1 MALWLARRGHD
12 VHVITTPPYYPAWR
26 IDPPFRN
33 RRSTERPLPNL
44 TVHRCPFYVPAR
56 PSGLKR
62 MLHLASF
69 ALSSLPSSLRESN
82 WQPDVV
88 FAVEPTFFAAPVA
101 LLLATLAD
109 APAWLHV
116 QDFEIDAAFDLGLLP
131 SGGPIHALALSLE
144 RRISRRFDR
153 VSAISPRMVER
164 AIAKGVPPDRAIL
177 FPNWVD
183 LLAIQPAPPNAPNP
197 FRQQLNLTE
206 KIVLL
211 YSGNMG
217 NKQGLE
223 ALPALA
229 AALAPDP
236 RVHFVFCGDGAFRPT
251 LASLAAGL
259 PNVTLLGLQPPDRLN
274 DLLNAADI
282 HLLPQKSDVAD
293 LVMPSKL
300 TGMLASG
307 RPVLAVAAP
316 GTQVAEVVSGGTPGG
331 TPTHPPCGLV
341 VDRNTPDLL
350 TGAATELIQNETL
363 RSRLGAG
370 ARLYAEQHLQQDQI
384 LRRFEQSLAYL
395 VRQSRSQFES
405 PK

>member
-1 MALWLARRGHD
+1 MALWLARRGHI

-33 RRSTERPLPNL
+33 RRSTEYPLPNL
-44 TVHRCPFYVPAR
+44 IVHRCPFYVPLR

-62 MLHLASF
+62 LLHLGSF
-69 ALSSLPSSLRESN
+69 ALSSLLPSLSEAN

-88 FAVEPTFFAAPVA
+88 FTVEPTFFAAPVA

-109 APAWLHV
+109 APAWIHV

-131 SGGPIHALALSLE
+131 PGGPVHALALSLE
-144 RRISRRFDR
+144 RRITRLFDR
-153 VSAISPRMVER
+153 VSSISPRMVER
-164 AIAKGVPPDRAIL
+164 AIAKGVPPDRALL

-183 LLAIQPAPPNAPNP
+183 LTVIQPAPPTAPNP
-197 FRQQLNLTE
+197 YRQQFNLTG

-229 AALAPDP
+229 QALAPDP
-236 RVHFVFCGDGAFRPT
+236 RVHLVFCGDGAFRPN
-251 LASLAAGL
+251 LEALAAGL
-259 PNVTLLGLQPPDRLN
+259 RNVTLLPLQPPDRLK
-274 DLLNAADI
+274 DLLNLADI

-316 GTQVAEVVSGGTPGG
+316 GTQVAQVVSGRTIRGE
-331 TPTHPPCGLV
+331 PTHPPCGLV
-341 VDRNTPDLL
+341 VDRADPELL
-350 TGAATELIQNETL
+350 SAAARALIEDAIL
-363 RSRLGAG
+363 RTHLGAG
-370 ARLYAEQHLQQDQI
+370 ARLYAEQYLGQDQV
-384 LRRFEQSLAYL
+384 LQSFEQSLTHL
-395 VRQSRSQFES
+395 VWQSRS
-405 PK
+405 